1 MGGVELNVRHVRSL
15 VAIAA
20 CLGLVGMASHAA
32 PPENKAAET
41 AKPSKKSDL
50 EPLAVCDATG
60 TVVGRHFAWPS
71 AVVMNLN
78 GRSVAVE
85 LNNLSPGS
93 YSPDADFSKTDFR
106 EWQLYFESGNCTGTA
121 YVSLESVNVFGLQ
134 RGVMV
139 RDGNGRRYIYPL
151 VAGPARGLS
160 LNSYYDL
167 GMCHFAPG
175 GGGSYYPTGTPVEVN
190 NFVPPFEIR

>member
-1 MGGVELNVRHVRSL
+1 M

-32 PPENKAAET
+32 PQENKAAESPK
-41 AKPSKKSDL
+41 ASKKSEL
-50 EPLAVCDATG
+50 ELLAVYDANG

-78 GRSVAVE
+78 GKAVAVE
-85 LNNLSPGS
+85 LSNVSPNS
-93 YSPDADFSKTDFR
+93 HSPDADFSKTDFR

-121 YVSLESVNVFGLQ
+121 YVSLEAVNVFGLQ
-134 RGVMV
+134 RGATV

-151 VAGPARGLS
+151 VAGPAKSIL
-160 LNSYYDL
+160 LNSYYDQ
-167 GMCHFAPG
+167 GMCTFAPG
-175 GGGSYYPTGTPVEVN
+175 GSGTYYPTGTPVEVN